1 MDNKQIARVLRETAQ
16 LLEIDGAIIGRYRRY
31 EKAAELIDGLPE
43 SIEQLV
49 KEPEKLKELPGIGDR
64 MVEHLEEIVKTGD
77 YALRK
82 KLLKKYP
89 ATILD
94 LLRLQSLGPKK
105 VAFLWSNFKAA
116 TVADVERIAK
126 EGKLRDLP
134 GFGEKSEQNVLKAV
148 EVFKKSS
155 GRFHLDTAEAAALAI
170 AAHIE
175 KAGKARHSNT
185 PAGSVRRGKETVG
198 DLNLLVT
205 LAEGHTPQKN
215 LYRPAKQTPAL

>member
-1 MDNKQIARVLRETAQ
+1 MDNKQIARILRETAQ
-16 LLEIDGAIIGRYRRY
+16 LLEIDGAIIGRYRSY

-64 MVEHLEEIVKTGD
+64 MVEHLQEIVKTGD

-94 LLRLQSLGPKK
+94 LLQLQSLGPKK
-105 VAFLWSNFKAA
+105 VAFLWANFKAA
-116 TVADVERIAK
+116 TVADVERLAR
-126 EGKLRDLP
+126 EEKLRDLP
-134 GFGEKSEQNVLKAV
+134 GFGEKSEQNILKAV

-155 GRFHLDTAEAAALAI
+155 GRFHIHTADETAAKLI
-170 AAHIE
+170 AYIQE
-175 KAGKARHSNT
+175 LGKKVGAVT
-185 PAGSVRRGKETVG
+185 P
-198 DLNLLVT
+198 
-205 LAEGHTPQKN
+205 
-215 LYRPAKQTPAL
+215 